1 MCAEYGADGRAHT
14 DRRRDKAVEVKIGV
28 QYAPREIVLES
39 AQTPE
44 EVEKAVAEALSGK
57 TELLSLVDD
66 HGRKVLVPADRI
78 AYVELGEP
86 TARKVGFSAV

>member
-1 MCAEYGADGRAHT
+1 M
-14 DRRRDKAVEVKIGV
+14 EVKIGV